1 MNFFSGKTILVT
13 GATGLIGSN
22 LIDNL
27 MRIKEVKIIALS
39 LTEEKIKKSFKKYI
53 GKENFKYIARD
64 ISLGINDLTETIDI
78 CFHAAGS
85 TEGSKVSNY
94 PVDIIMPNLIGIKNC
109 CDFMV
114 SQYKNKKVKGRLVL
128 FSSATIY
135 ANNTNKDLV
144 VKEKDTNYT
153 EELNGNNASYSQSK
167 RMVEVI
173 AQAYKKQFN
182 IDFVTARFSYVYG
195 NTKSI
200 PNTAFFEFI
209 KKCIKREDILI
220 NKSNTPK
227 RDNIY
232 IDDAIEAL
240 LIVSEK
246 GVTGEAYNISSNQEK
261 GNYLAIDEIANIIA
275 EISNE
280 YYSKTENFRSISVLL
295 KENISKRTPGLIL
308 DNTKLKSLGWNLK
321 TDFREGIRKIL
332 ENIDTK
338 N

>member
-22 LIDNL
+22 LIDTL
-27 MRIKEVKIIALS
+27 IKIEGVKIIALS
-39 LTEEKIKKSFKKYI
+39 FTEEKLKKTFNKYI
-53 GKENFKYIARD
+53 GNKNFRYIARD
-64 ISLGINDLTETIDI
+64 ISLGLEDIEETIDI

-114 SQYKNKKVKGRLVL
+114 SQYKNKKVKGRLIL

-135 ANNTNKDLV
+135 ANNTNEDLV
-144 VKEKDTNYT
+144 VKEEDTNYT
-153 EELNGNNASYSQSK
+153 EALNGNNASYSQSK

-173 AQAYKKQFN
+173 AQAYKKQFD

-195 NTKSI
+195 STVSI

-209 KKCIKREDILI
+209 KKSIRREDIVI
-220 NKSNTPK
+220 NKANTPR

-232 IDDAIEAL
+232 VDDVVKAL
-240 LIVSEK
+240 LIISEK
-246 GVTGEAYNISSNQEK
+246 GISGETYNVSSNQEK
-261 GNYLAIDEIANIIA
+261 GNYLAIDEIASIIA
-275 EISNE
+275 EVSND
-280 YYSKTENFRSISVLL
+280 YYSKMENFRNISVILN
-295 KENISKRTPGLIL
+295 ETTSKRNPGLIL
-308 DNTKLKSLGWNLK
+308 DNGKLKELGWNVE
-321 TDFREGIRKIL
+321 TDFREGIRKTI
-332 ENIDTK
+332 ENIII
-338 N
+338 

>member
-64 ISLGINDLTETIDI
+64 ISLGINYLKENIDI
-78 CFHAAGS
+78 FFHEDGS

-195 NTKSI
+195 STKSI

-295 KENISKRTPGLIL
+295 KENISKRTPGLKL
-308 DNTKLKSLGWNLK
+308 DNTKLKS
-321 TDFREGIRKIL
+321 
-332 ENIDTK
+332 
-338 N
+338 

>member
-64 ISLGINDLTETIDI
+64 ISLGIDDLTETIDI

-195 NTKSI
+195 STKSI